1 MARAPKMPMADP
13 AAGADTGDD
22 TDTGAGDDM
31 GGDTGDDMDDGGSEV
46 LVTISSDGQGG
57 YIVTAGDEDD
67 TGGEGESAD
76 DDAAMGAAAGGGGAG
91 GAPGAGPM
99 GAGAPGAGA
108 GGQHCDSIGSAL
120 KATLDILNASAS
132 SAGAPGSADDQLAAG
147 YGGDQSA
154 TPATGRPSRG
164 LKYPPT
170 AVA

>member
-22 TDTGAGDDM
+22 TADTGDDM

-67 TGGEGESAD
+67 GGEGESAD
-76 DDAAMGAAAGGGGAG
+76 DDAAMGAAAGGGAG

-99 GAGAPGAGA
+99 GAGAPGGGA

-132 SAGAPGSADDQLAAG
+132 SAGAPGSADDQFASG

-170 AVA
+170 AAA